1 MHDGLHALGWVY
13 MYCYCNH
20 IYSMVLQRGFV
31 GAFSKSLLDSSGRIN
46 FSSFVDVLSHCSV
59 GISSIEF
66 SNHSLV
72 ASGPST
78 GSRSVFREGRVSIEG
93 LLCWPILWDGQM
105 SDDPACV
112 HLSIAPCSHTPP
124 DLSKGI
130 PFGGSLRCCFF

>member
-1 MHDGLHALGWVY
+1 MSFMPSSVQVVLYTVSERDACDGLHALGWAY

-46 FSSFVDVLSHCSV
+46 FSSFVDVLSHCLL

-78 GSRSVFREGRVSIEG
+78 G
-93 LLCWPILWDGQM
+93 
-105 SDDPACV
+105 
-112 HLSIAPCSHTPP
+112 
-124 DLSKGI
+124 
-130 PFGGSLRCCFF
+130 